1 MRNLLFLTALL
12 AASPVDAV
20 PGLAQAPKGCSGT
33 PSKGSYTIKNV
44 PDPRHVCEYSIRGG
58 KAAPACVNLSIIRG
72 QVFGVIIMPPK
83 GTPGYDRLLQH
94 EFAHLNCP
102 NWMH

>member
-1 MRNLLFLTALL
+1 MRKLVFFMAVLMAG
-12 AASPVDAV
+12 PVQAV
-20 PGLAQAPKGCSGT
+20 PGVSRPPNGCNGT
-33 PSKGSYTIKNV
+33 PPKGSYTIKHV
-44 PDPRHVCEYSIRGG
+44 PDPRHVCRHSIRGG

-72 QVFGVIIMPPK
+72 QVFGLIIMPPR

-94 EFAHLNCP
+94 EFGHVNCP